1 MKITFENKIT
11 FTYAKDYVENI
22 KDMYSHVVEV
32 DDIATIDDESMSI
45 NINEAFIADVRFY
58 VKELIPAY
66 SSIMMNILA
75 LNVRGRRA
83 INSLINNWSC
93 EE

>member
-11 FTYAKDYVENI
+11 FDYAKDYVESI
-22 KDMYSHVVEV
+22 KDMYSHIVKV
-32 DDIATIDDESMSI
+32 DDIATIDDNDMSI
-45 NINEAFIADVRFY
+45 YINEAFIADVRFH
-58 VKELIPAY
+58 VRELIPAY

-75 LNVRGRRA
+75 LNVRGQRA